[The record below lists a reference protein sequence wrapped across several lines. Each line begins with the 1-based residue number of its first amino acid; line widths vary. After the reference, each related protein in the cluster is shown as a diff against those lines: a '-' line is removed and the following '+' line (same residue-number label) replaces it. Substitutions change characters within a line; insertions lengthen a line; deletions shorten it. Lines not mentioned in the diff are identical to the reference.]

1 MKYKLTLKFDDYKG
15 WIMVTS
21 KLGEPE
27 LLANLDLSDFANAR
41 QKGNVNLHL
50 SEDNHHFVITLHKNK
65 DANLTYVGFNNG
77 SDFNELVNKIE
88 TVSSPENQITLF

>member
-50 SEDNHHFVITLHKNK
+50 SED
-65 DANLTYVGFNNG
+65 
-77 SDFNELVNKIE
+77 
-88 TVSSPENQITLF
+88 